1 MSRCPPRTGLEGL
14 PALVTG
20 AGQGVGRAI
29 ALTLADAGADV
40 AINDVVESRADEVRD
55 DIRERGGLAESAA
68 FDVTDW
74 DSVHAAVDRL
84 EGVGILVNNAG
95 NAGVDGFSA
104 LRPFV
109 ETDPAEWDRYIRVNL
124 HGVMNCTRAALPSMI
139 SRNGGRIITIV
150 SDAARYGDAF
160 LAPVRGGQGRCG
172 RLLSLD
178 CQGGRPLQHHGQ
190 LRGLGHHTD
199 ADHDRDPTLTRRRTW
214 SVSSSNSRS
223 TSSGGRVSPKMS
235 PVWWVPRRP
244 RRLRGSRARPT
255 RSMAAIP
262 LPFDGS
268 AHGGKPG
275 RNRHGAVP
283 QQSRR
288 PSLRRSAVE
297 RTWTK
302 S

>member
-1 MSRCPPRTGLEGL
+1 MPPEFDLEGW

-55 DIRERGGLAESAA
+55 EIRERGGRAESAP

-84 EGVGILVNNAG
+84 GGVGILVNNAG

-124 HGVMNCTRAALPSMI
+124 FGVMNCTRAALPSMI
-139 SRNGGRIITIV
+139 DRNGGRIITIV

-160 LAPVRGGQGRCG
+160 LAPYAAAKAGAAGFCRSIAREVGRYNITVNCVA
-172 RLLSLD
+172 
-178 CQGGRPLQHHGQ
+178 
-190 LRGLGHHTD
+190 LGTIRTPTTTRAD
-199 ADHDRDPTLTRRRTW
+199 ADSPAHLEREQQQLKKYVIRRKGEPEDVAGLVGFLAGPSASWITGQTYP
-214 SVSSSNSRS
+214 VN
-223 TSSGGRVSPKMS
+223 GGYSFA
-235 PVWWVPRRP
+235 
-244 RRLRGSRARPT
+244 L
-255 RSMAAIP
+255 
-262 LPFDGS
+262 
-268 AHGGKPG
+268 
-275 RNRHGAVP
+275 
-283 QQSRR
+283 
-288 PSLRRSAVE
+288 
-297 RTWTK
+297 
-302 S
+302 